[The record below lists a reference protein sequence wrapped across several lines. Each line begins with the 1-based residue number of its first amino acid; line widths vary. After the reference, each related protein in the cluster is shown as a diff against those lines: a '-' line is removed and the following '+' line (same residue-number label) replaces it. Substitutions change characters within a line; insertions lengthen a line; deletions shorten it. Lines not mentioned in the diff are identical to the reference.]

1 VPIKPA
7 PAVLRAMQVLE
18 FLYGDHAAAPTMS
31 EIARRTGLSK
41 ATCHSVLLALAEGGY
56 VRRDPTSLVYSLG
69 PGLISLGSA
78 ASSSLLLPAIARSEM
93 ESLSES
99 LGVTSVAAVSA
110 GSHLVAI
117 STVSPPQSFQVSLP
131 VGQMVP
137 YAPPL
142 GAAFIAWASKRE
154 IDAWLDRAPRSL
166 TEEERLHYG
175 EALALVRDQGYSV
188 TLAEPLGRHL
198 GGEPDE
204 PPVEAALLPP
214 SEPIGDFGGVYL
226 PTSLVEGRTYRLTQ
240 LSAPVFDRA
249 GIVSLVILGVA
260 VGLELTTPQ
269 IAAYGRRVRQAASRL
284 ELAIGRLPGESED
297 PLEVASG

>member
-18 FLYGDHAAAPTMS
+18 FLYRDHTAAPTMS

-41 ATCHSVLLALAEGGY
+41 ATCHSVLLALSEGGY
-56 VRRDPTSLVYSLG
+56 VRRDPDSLVYSLG

-93 ESLSES
+93 ESLSEA
-99 LGVTSVAAVSA
+99 LGVTTVAAVSA

-137 YAPPL
+137 YSPPL
-142 GAAFIAWASKRE
+142 GAAFIAWSTKRE
-154 IDAWLDRAPRSL
+154 IEAWLDRAPQTL
-166 TEEERLHYG
+166 TEAERLHYG

-188 TLAEPLGRHL
+188 TLAEPLGRRL
-198 GGEPDE
+198 GGEPSG
-204 PPVEAALLPP
+204 PAVEAVLLPP
-214 SEPIGDFGGVYL
+214 SEPIGEFGGVYL
-226 PTSLVEGRTYRLTQ
+226 PTSLVEDRTYRLTQ

-249 GIVSLVILGVA
+249 GVVSLVILGVA
-260 VGLELTTPQ
+260 VGLELTMPQ
-269 IAAYGRRVRQAASRL
+269 IAAYGDRVRQAASRL
-284 ELAIGRLPGESED
+284 ELAIGRFPDESKD
-297 PLEVASG
+297 ALEARSR